1 MDVAEA
7 FGRAVKA
14 RRAEL
19 GITQE
24 ELADKGELARSFVSG
39 MERGEKAP
47 TVNTVW
53 KLTKALDCKPSELW
67 LTVERLMESQ
77 PKKRR

>member
-1 MDVAEA
+1 MDVSEA

-19 GITQE
+19 GRTQE
-24 ELADKGELARSFVSG
+24 DLSEAGGFGRSFVSS

-47 TVNTVW
+47 SVKTVW
-53 KLTKALDCKPSELW
+53 RLAQALDCKPSDLW
-67 LTVERLMESQ
+67 LTTERLMESL